1 VAGIRGVALLIG
13 LLGSLAAPAASGA
26 TAYTANNNS
35 LDGQVTKP
43 PRFPEIS
50 GLTGAV
56 HHVARK

>member
-1 VAGIRGVALLIG
+1 MVLPTG

-26 TAYTANNNS
+26 TTYTANNNS

-50 GLTGAV
+50 GLAGAV